1 METFPVL
8 NAGSIDKAVIR
19 CPTQQNGTFEMRYAN
34 NSLCECGT
42 IDKQAILRKCRNKIS
57 NMELHVT
64 LSLDRIPKGNCD
76 VELFY
81 QKDKKVVSISTWR
94 QNVANSSVAS
104 SRATQTSVIAV
115 VQPSPTTVFVL
126 SNSVVLYQGR
136 MSVAF

>member
-1 METFPVL
+1 
-8 NAGSIDKAVIR
+8 
-19 CPTQQNGTFEMRYAN
+19 
-34 NSLCECGT
+34 
-42 IDKQAILRKCRNKIS
+42 
-57 NMELHVT
+57 MELNVT
-64 LSLDRIPKGNCD
+64 LSLDRIPKGNCV

-81 QKDKKVVSISTWR
+81 QKDQKVVSISTWR

>member
-1 METFPVL
+1 MGTFPVL

-42 IDKQAILRKCRNKIS
+42 IDKQAILRKCKNKIS
-57 NMELHVT
+57 NMELNVT
-64 LSLDRIPKGNCD
+64 LSLDRIPKGNCV

-81 QKDKKVVSISTWR
+81 QKDQKVVSISTWR

-104 SRATQTSVIAV
+104 SRATQTSVVAV